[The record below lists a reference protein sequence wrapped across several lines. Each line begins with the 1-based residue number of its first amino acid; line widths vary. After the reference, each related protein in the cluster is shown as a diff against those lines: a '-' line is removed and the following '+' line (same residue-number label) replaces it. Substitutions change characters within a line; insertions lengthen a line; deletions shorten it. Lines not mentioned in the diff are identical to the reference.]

1 MNWNLQYEINKN
13 RIGETILYNVLC
25 AMYDG
30 RTDIKIENVACDEE
44 CYHLGDI
51 RITNSAGKIYYFD
64 AKNDGRINETGNV
77 FCEDYKK
84 FYSNSQKIHSGFMR
98 DGKYDILC
106 VIDRIGS
113 KIYFINFSK
122 LKEIYKKYRF
132 VGTELE
138 DAISYGYVVPISEI
152 EKIGAMEMVVDY
164 REVVIGEEIKYII

>member
-84 FYSNSQKIHSGFMR
+84 FYSNSQKILFLVFYNRKH
-98 DGKYDILC
+98 I
-106 VIDRIGS
+106 
-113 KIYFINFSK
+113 KIRRYSRLFQSEFSK
-122 LKEIYKKYRF
+122 KSIFHPINQKNLIFIYCNINYRF
-132 VGTELE
+132 LQVLI
-138 DAISYGYVVPISEI
+138 ISQNYPSIFLYTLYLYKSFQT
-152 EKIGAMEMVVDY
+152 Y
-164 REVVIGEEIKYII
+164 LCS

>member
-1 MNWNLQYEINKN
+1 
-13 RIGETILYNVLC
+13 
-25 AMYDG
+25 
-30 RTDIKIENVACDEE
+30 
-44 CYHLGDI
+44 
-51 RITNSAGKIYYFD
+51 
-64 AKNDGRINETGNV
+64 
-77 FCEDYKK
+77 
-84 FYSNSQKIHSGFMR
+84 MR

-164 REVVIGEEIKYII
+164 REVVEGEEIKYII